1 MKRVWAML
9 LCLSLALSGMALA
22 AAGGLAAFVPREEYT
37 PGQFADVDEDSWY
50 GANDQGV
57 IQYVCELGIMQGM
70 GDGTFAPESGI
81 LCGEA
86 VKMAAVVHSIYNG
99 GDGRFTQG
107 DPWYQV
113 YVDYAVAEGLILQDS
128 FDDYER
134 EITREE
140 LAWLYYSALPG
151 EELPAINPVSGVTD
165 LGLGQS
171 SRRAEI
177 LALYR
182 AGVLTGDAEDRA
194 FRPKDAITRAE
205 AAAILTRLVNVEK
218 RQRFEI
224 LPPSGD
230 VACHDPYFTLY
241 DSTGAPL
248 ISLGYQSQE
257 SLTAYL
263 GTVRGLTDRSL
274 DFQNGIDLVMAT
286 GTGLSSFQYLQA
298 REEPLGAYVY
308 MIVAERT
315 DWRLHNGV
323 RCGMSESQMI
333 ALCGESNLTSVE
345 PEAWSGLDAVY
356 AYQPPDST
364 GLSPLCQ
371 ITLSIQDGQ
380 ISSIS
385 LGCSIY

>member
-1 MKRVWAML
+1 MKRVWAIL
-9 LCLSLALSGMALA
+9 LCLSLALSGTALA
-22 AAGGLAAFVPREEYT
+22 AGGGLSAFVPREEYV
-37 PGQFADVDEDSWY
+37 PGQFTDVNEDSWY

-70 GDGTFAPESGI
+70 GDGTFEPESGI

-86 VKMAAVVHSIYNG
+86 VKMAAVVHNIYNG
-99 GDGRFTQG
+99 GDGVFTQG

-113 YVDYAVAEGLILQDS
+113 YVDYAVAEGLILQNS

-140 LAWLYYSALPG
+140 LAWLYYSALPAG
-151 EELPAINPVSGVTD
+151 EMEEINPVSGVKD

-171 SRRAEI
+171 SHRAEI

-194 FRPKDAITRAE
+194 FRPREAITRAE
-205 AAAILTRLVNVEK
+205 AAAILARLVNVEK
-218 RQRFEI
+218 RQCFEI

-230 VACHDPYFTLY
+230 IACHDPYFTLY
-241 DSTGAPL
+241 DSKGEAL

-257 SLTAYL
+257 TLNAYL
-263 GTVRGLTDRSL
+263 DTVHGLTDRSL

-286 GTGLSSFQYLQA
+286 GTGLSGFQYLQA
-298 REEPLGAYVY
+298 REDALGAYVY
-308 MIVAERT
+308 LLTVERT

-333 ALCGESNLTSVE
+333 SLCGEENLTSVE
-345 PEAWSGLDAVY
+345 PGAWSGLDAVY
-356 AYQPPDST
+356 AYQTPDST
-364 GLSPLCQ
+364 GLSPFCQ
-371 ITLSIQDGQ
+371 ITLNIKDGRV
-380 ISSIS
+380 SSIS